1 MKAPLTREEQE
12 AYLYSRRGEPV
23 NFKYPEPPYF
33 LRGKLLDRYV
43 IAGGEDEWV
52 VYWNIIDLIQFEGED
67 EDWLRITYYRYKKKE
82 RKWVFAGQ
90 TSLSNPISGFIEL
103 FVKAV
108 KEKEWIRPVFREVYK
123 RCSKE
128 LNLEKPCRTKRVD

>member
-1 MKAPLTREEQE
+1 MKNLLSREEQE
-12 AYLYSRRGEPV
+12 AYLYSRKGEPV

-33 LRGKLLDRYV
+33 LKGKLLDRYV
-43 IAGGEDEWV
+43 TFVAEDDWV
-52 VYWNIIDLIQFEGED
+52 VYWNMIDLIHFEGED

-90 TSLSNPISGFIEL
+90 TALSNPISGFIKL
-103 FVKAV
+103 FANAV

-123 RCSKE
+123 RCSNE
-128 LNLEKPCRTKRVD
+128 LNLEKPYRTKRVD